1 MNDVL
6 ATDRDF
12 ALHNEEKGKLIA
24 QLIAANKEL
33 AFQNEE
39 KEKRS
44 AELIHAK
51 ELYEFLSQINQTIVH
66 SKDQQTVFREA
77 CRIATGFGKFKAA
90 WISTF
95 DSENKFN
102 LIESSG
108 MSDEDTALFTKIR
121 YENSG
126 PIGKVMQTGNFY
138 LCNDI
143 ENDPVLV
150 NWRSLAVERGWHS
163 CMALPVRHQNVVVA
177 IFIVVS
183 AGKKIFESQE
193 VSLLV
198 EAADDISFALDIFE
212 KEQHRREIER
222 TLVTTNKELAFQ
234 NSEKEKRAAELLIA
248 NKELAFQNQDK
259 EKLAL
264 ELIIANKQLA
274 FESAEKGQRAIE
286 LTAANK
292 ELAFQ
297 NREKEKRAAEL
308 LAVNQELLN
317 FTYISNHDLQE
328 PLRKIQVF
336 ISRIVGS
343 DSETLSP
350 TGKSHL
356 QRIQHSAERMQQL
369 IRDLLLY
376 HYVNNAEYKFEK
388 IDLALIVKKVKE
400 DLAIAIEEKNA
411 IVEFNDSCFVDTMFV
426 SFRQLLYNII
436 HNALKFAK
444 PDVPPHIVINASI
457 VTGSELNID
466 AVSVGKQY
474 CHIAIKDNGIGFDPE
489 SSERIFEVFYRLH
502 GKDEYP
508 GTGVG
513 LAIARKIVARHNGV
527 ITATSEPGKGSAID
541 IYIPQQ

>member
-1 MNDVL
+1 MNEVL
-6 ATDRDF
+6 ATDGNF

-33 AFQNEE
+33 ALQNEE
-39 KEKRS
+39 KEKRT

-66 SKDQQTVFREA
+66 SKDQQTVFKEA

-102 LIESSG
+102 LVESSG
-108 MSDEDTALFTKIR
+108 MSDEDTALFTKIG

-143 ENDPVLV
+143 ENDPLLI
-150 NWRSLAVERGWHS
+150 NWRSVAVERGWHS
-163 CMALPVRHQNVVVA
+163 CMALPVRHQHVVVA

-212 KEQHRREIER
+212 KDKHRREIER
-222 TLVTTNKELAFQ
+222 TLVATNMELAFQ
-234 NSEKEKRAAELLIA
+234 NGEKEKRAAELFIA
-248 NKELAFQNQDK
+248 NKELAFQNLDK

-264 ELIIANKQLA
+264 ELIIANKELIYQN
-274 FESAEKGQRAIE
+274 AEKEQRAAE
-286 LTAANK
+286 LIVANQ

-297 NREKEKRAAEL
+297 NEEKEKRAAEL
-308 LAVNQELLN
+308 ITVNKELLN

-328 PLRKIQVF
+328 PLRKIQIF

-343 DSETLSP
+343 DAETLSP
-350 TGKSHL
+350 MGKSHL
-356 QRIQHSAERMQQL
+356 QRIQNSAERMQQL
-369 IRDLLLY
+369 IRDLLIY

-388 IDLALIVKKVKE
+388 IDLSLIVKEVKE
-400 DLAIAIEEKNA
+400 DLATSIEEKKA
-411 IVEFNDSCFVDTMFV
+411 IVEFSDRCFVDTMFV

-436 HNALKFAK
+436 HNALKFAS
-444 PDVPPHIVINASI
+444 PGVPPHIVINASI
-457 VTGSELNID
+457 VPASELNFD
-466 AVSVGKQY
+466 AVSGGKQY
-474 CHIAIKDNGIGFDPE
+474 CYIAIKDNGIGFDPE
-489 SSERIFEVFYRLH
+489 SSERIFDVFHRLH
-502 GKDEYP
+502 GKDEYS

-513 LAIARKIVARHNGV
+513 LAIARKIVAHHQGI
-527 ITATSEPGKGSAID
+527 ITATSEPGKGTTIH
-541 IYIPQQ
+541 IYIPER